1 MQNYTPYELGRI
13 ISRSNGVNSM
23 KEYQLRDIK
32 HRITR
37 DFRKS
42 IDAEDVKINGE
53 PKLVLITRDKGDEQ
67 IKRIKSLPDERFDL
81 GDIVNWNGTNYIV
94 YKVDADR
101 RIQTKGRMYECNT
114 TLRWKNRNGKI
125 IERVGKGEDA
135 TKYGEGTEGTFR
147 LRIGEFQLKVIV
159 RLDSETVQIKRD
171 DRFIIDADEMYY
183 NYTYPNF
190 GGDEVGNLNYSYDN
204 EDNNV
209 PYKVNDSGDL
219 QSELNG
225 LSVDENGNLNMATS
239 GYALYGITPTVYRVS
254 RRNVVTGTFPNIGYV
269 ELTLV
274 EDQFVAGQDDVV
286 NMIAP
291 SVSQIVNSN
300 IDNSNNNG
308 NDGSDETNTGTNDDS
323 EGSWL

>member
-1 MQNYTPYELGRI
+1 MQYYDPYELGRI

-32 HRITR
+32 HRIAR

-42 IDAEDVKINGE
+42 IDAEDVKINGVDR
-53 PKLVLITRDKGDEQ
+53 LVLITRDKGDEQ

-81 GDIVNWNGTNYIV
+81 GDIVNWNGTYYII
-94 YKVDADR
+94 YKMDADR
-101 RIQTKGRMYECNT
+101 RIQSKGRMYECNT
-114 TLRWKNRNGKI
+114 VLRWKNRNGKI
-125 IERVGKGEDA
+125 IERIGKGEDA

-147 LRIGEFQLKVIV
+147 MRIGEFQLKVIV
-159 RLDSETVQIKRD
+159 RLDPETVRIRRD

-183 NYTYPNF
+183 KYEYPNF
-190 GGDEVGNLNYSYDN
+190 NIDN
-204 EDNNV
+204 M
-209 PYKVNDSGDL
+209 GDL
-219 QSELNG
+219 QYSYPYKYNNEPFVVDEDGELNSKLNG
-225 LSVDENGNLNMATS
+225 LSIDENGELNMPTS
-239 GYALYGITPTVYRVS
+239 SFALYGITPNVYRVS

-274 EDQFVAGQDDVV
+274 EDQFVAGQDDIV

-291 SVSQIVNSN
+291 SVSEIVNSN
-300 IDNSNNNG
+300 VDNSIEENSGESG
-308 NDGSDETNTGTNDDS
+308 NVNSDD